1 MIKNIE
7 HNNLLEFE
15 NLSKFLS
22 LSHFSTTVHGG
33 VSEGAYTSFNLGF
46 YSGDNPECA
55 YENRSRLAS
64 LVDLPIQNLYIPY
77 QTHEDKICVLDEN
90 FMTLSDNDKYLS
102 LNGVDALITN
112 QKNVCIGVTTA
123 DCVPVLIYDPVKHIL
138 AAVHAGWKGTV
149 AKIVEKTVAKMVDA
163 FGCSTQDMYAG
174 IAPCISQ
181 KHFEVGVEVVDAFK
195 EAGFPLEDIGYRN
208 SDSGKMHIDLRLAN
222 RILLD
227 EAGMPIQNIET
238 SNLCT
243 YSDSDLF
250 FSARRQTI
258 HSGRMVTGG
267 ALR

>member
-1 MIKNIE
+1 MSD
-7 HNNLLEFE
+7 NLLQFG
-15 NLSKFLS
+15 NLNRFKS
-22 LSHFSTTVHGG
+22 LTHFSTTVHGG
-33 VSEGAYTSFNLGF
+33 ASEGTYASFNLGF
-46 YSGDNPECA
+46 YSGDNPECV

-64 LVDLPIQNLYIPY
+64 QIDIPLQDLYIPY
-77 QTHEDKICVLDEN
+77 QTHEDEICVLDEH

-112 QKNVCIGVTTA
+112 QKDICVGITTA
-123 DCVPVLIYDPVKHIL
+123 DCVPILIYDSVKHIL

-149 AKIVEKTVAKMVDA
+149 AKIVEKTVAKMVDI
-163 FGCSTQDMYAG
+163 FGCSPLDMYAG

-181 KHFEVGVEVVDAFK
+181 KCFEVGEEVVDAFK
-195 EAGFPLEDIGYRN
+195 DAGFPMENIAYRN

-227 EAGMPIQNIET
+227 EAGIPLQNIET
-238 SNLCT
+238 SDLCT

-267 ALR
+267 VLR